1 MSEMDNKMEKRKMTV
16 RIAGHEYS
24 IVSTDAPE
32 HVQRVARYVDG
43 RMADLMTASRLPAN
57 MVAVM
62 TAMNIA
68 EEMLRAQDENVRL
81 RQELMRLKMGASG
94 RN

>member
-1 MSEMDNKMEKRKMTV
+1 MDKQKMTV
-16 RIAGHEYS
+16 RIAGHDYN
-24 IVSTDAPE
+24 IVSTDAPD
-32 HVQRVARYVDG
+32 HVQRVARYVDR

-81 RQELMRLKMGASG
+81 RQELVKLKSSG
-94 RN
+94 I

>member
-1 MSEMDNKMEKRKMTV
+1 VDEAARFMDKSKMTV

-24 IVSTDAPE
+24 IVSTDDPE
-32 HVQRVARYVDG
+32 HVQRVARYVDR
-43 RMADLMTASRLPAN
+43 RMSDLAAASRLPAP
-57 MVAVM
+57 MVSVM

-81 RQELMRLKMGASG
+81 RQELSRIKAQTESK
-94 RN
+94 

>member
-1 MSEMDNKMEKRKMTV
+1 MDKSKMTV

-24 IVSTDAPE
+24 IVSTDDPE
-32 HVQRVARYVDG
+32 HVQRVARYVDR
-43 RMADLMTASRLPAN
+43 RMSDLAAASRLPAP
-57 MVAVM
+57 MVSVM

-81 RQELMRLKMGASG
+81 RQELSRIKAQTESK
-94 RN
+94 